1 MKEHTRTEKQ
11 EDNTSKLL
19 ISHAVM
25 ITESIL
31 RILNLNENP
40 YLNDYLSNILFL
52 LFLCITENDM
62 VYNNLY
68 ISVL

>member
-11 EDNTSKLL
+11 EDNISKLL

-25 ITESIL
+25 ITELIL

-40 YLNDYLSNILFL
+40 YLNECLNNILC
-52 LFLCITENDM
+52 LFFM
-62 VYNNLY
+62 HY
-68 ISVL
+68 